1 MCANVASDACTV
13 LALRSGPLLGHCDS
27 LSLYSPRPSPLVRWQ
42 HQQQQNTP
50 FGAVSPTLNQQSGS
64 NLFGNSPANVCLR
77 ERICCLIQ
85 CLTEW
90 VGGRS
95 HTFVY
100 LGMDIYM
107 DEYMR
112 IRNHVFSTQLCV
124 FVCVTNITLHTTRF
138 ILNTMNIRT
147 RTHTAAVP
155 STAGRQPVWIQWHAT
170 ATASATAT
178 ATATATAAHT
188 DSLRSKRVGSHVT
201 LCRLAAAFIRRP

>member
-77 ERICCLIQ
+77 ECICCLIQ

-112 IRNHVFSTQLCV
+112 IRNHVFSTHFFSFHL
-124 FVCVTNITLHTTRF
+124 THHTIYPQHHEYPHANTHSRSPQYSREATRLDLMACNSNS
-138 ILNTMNIRT
+138 ISNSNSNSNSNSRPHRL
-147 RTHTAAVP
+147 
-155 STAGRQPVWIQWHAT
+155 SSEQAGRQSRHPLPSRSSLH
-170 ATASATAT
+170 SAA
-178 ATATATAAHT
+178 
-188 DSLRSKRVGSHVT
+188 LG
-201 LCRLAAAFIRRP
+201 